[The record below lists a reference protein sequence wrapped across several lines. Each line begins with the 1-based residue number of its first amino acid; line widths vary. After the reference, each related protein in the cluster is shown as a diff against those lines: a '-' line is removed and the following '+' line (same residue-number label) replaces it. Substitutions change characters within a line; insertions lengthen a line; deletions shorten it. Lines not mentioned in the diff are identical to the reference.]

1 METTDLSR
9 CDRPI
14 NSPDFSRNVKREIG
28 FAKLIFLIIFRVYD
42 QTLFPTTMTSDTK
55 PIFDTLAE
63 EGSAIDWNRLL
74 IEILNAFDCSTGS
87 IHTLDLDRDS
97 QLLHVKAYQG
107 IPELLLPK
115 ITIISIGKGMA
126 GVAAERKRPVQICN
140 LQTDE
145 SGVARPSAK
154 ETKVEG
160 SIAVPLMLNGQL
172 HGTLG
177 IAKPIPYEFT
187 AEEEETLMEIG
198 EAISRKIVS

>member
-1 METTDLSR
+1 M
-9 CDRPI
+9 
-14 NSPDFSRNVKREIG
+14 
-28 FAKLIFLIIFRVYD
+28 RVFG
-42 QTLFPTTMTSDTK
+42 QTLFSTTMTSDTK

-63 EGSAIDWNRLL
+63 EGSAIDWRRLL
-74 IEILNAFDCSTGS
+74 TEILNAFDCSTGS
-87 IHTLDLDRDS
+87 IHTLDKDS

-115 ITIISIGKGMA
+115 MTIISIGKGMA
-126 GVAAERKRPVQICN
+126 GVAAERKQPVQICN

-187 AEEEETLMEIG
+187 AEEQETLTQIG

>member
-9 CDRPI
+9 CDRPM
-14 NSPDFSRNVKREIG
+14 NSPELGLCN
-28 FAKLIFLIIFRVYD
+28 AIFRVYD
-42 QTLFPTTMTSDTK
+42 QNLFSTTMTLDTK
-55 PIFDTLAE
+55 PIFDILAE

-74 IEILNAFDCSTGS
+74 AKILAAFDCSTGS
-87 IHTLDLDRDS
+87 IHTLDRRDS
-97 QLLHVKAYQG
+97 QLLHLKAYQG

-115 ITIISIGKGMA
+115 MTVIPIGKGMA
-126 GVAAERKRPVQICN
+126 GIAAERKKPVQICN

-160 SIAVPLMLNGQL
+160 SIAVPLILNGQL
-172 HGTLG
+172 YGTLG
-177 IAKPIPYEFT
+177 IAKSIPYKFN
-187 AEEEETLMEIG
+187 AEEEETLTEIG

>member
-1 METTDLSR
+1 
-9 CDRPI
+9 
-14 NSPDFSRNVKREIG
+14 
-28 FAKLIFLIIFRVYD
+28 
-42 QTLFPTTMTSDTK
+42 MTSDIK
-55 PIFDTLAE
+55 PIFAILTD

-74 IEILNAFDCSTGS
+74 TEILTAFDCSTGS
-87 IHTLDLDRDS
+87 IHTLDKDS
-97 QLLHVKAYQG
+97 QLLHLKVYQG

-115 ITIISIGKGMA
+115 MTIIPISKGMA

-160 SIAVPLMLNGQL
+160 SIAVPLMLNGRL
-172 HGTLG
+172 HGILG
-177 IAKPIPYEFT
+177 IAKPVPYEFT
-187 AEEEETLMEIG
+187 PQEEETLMEIG

>member
-1 METTDLSR
+1 
-9 CDRPI
+9 
-14 NSPDFSRNVKREIG
+14 
-28 FAKLIFLIIFRVYD
+28 
-42 QTLFPTTMTSDTK
+42 MTSDTK
-55 PIFDTLAE
+55 TIFAILTE

-74 IEILNAFDCSTGS
+74 TEILVAFDCSTGS
-87 IHTLDLDRDS
+87 IHTLDKDS

-115 ITIISIGKGMA
+115 MTIIPIGKGMA

-160 SIAVPLMLNGQL
+160 SIAVPLMLNGRL